1 MANVPMPRHTPGDSS
16 WFTND
21 RFGLF
26 IHWGLYAMGARGEWV
41 QRNEAIP
48 ADEYEARYFG
58 RFDPDLY
65 DPVAW
70 ADAAANAGM
79 KYVVVVTKHQEGF
92 CLWDTELTDFKAP
105 NTPAGRDLLRPM
117 LDAFR
122 ARGLRTGLYYSLID
136 WHHPDFTV
144 DVLHPLAG
152 AGDWAKLNK
161 GREMDTYREFVKGQ
175 IRELLTEYGP
185 VDVMWPDF
193 SYDPASF
200 ALMANRSRPS
210 DQPVPDTPFPGDT
223 TRSGKGAAD
232 WHSEELLAMIRE
244 LAGPDVLV
252 NDRLGLDV
260 GYDIT
265 TPEQGVPRTWPRV
278 NGEPALWE
286 TCQTFS
292 GAWGYHRDQSTW
304 KSVEQLVLTLV
315 DVVGRGGNL
324 LLNVGP
330 TGRGEFDERVLDRLN
345 GIGEWMRQ
353 HSRSIYGCTQAPDDV
368 LTALPPGVRATYNP
382 TTSRLYLHMA
392 QWPAEPLV
400 VPGLRDRVAY
410 AQLLHDGSEVRRPAE
425 KGPAVLHEPEDSA
438 LWLGLPTTRPNVLL
452 PVIELFLKN

>member
-1 MANVPMPRHTPGDSS
+1 MAEVPKPRQTPGDSS
-16 WFTND
+16 WFTHD

-41 QRNEAIP
+41 QRQEGVSAG
-48 ADEYEARYFG
+48 EYQKRYFD

-65 DPVAW
+65 DPAVW

-79 KYVVVVTKHQEGF
+79 RYLVVVTKHQEGF

-105 NTPAGRDLLRPM
+105 NTPAQRDLLAPM

-122 ARGLRTGLYYSLID
+122 GRGMRTGLYYSLID

-152 AGDWAKLNK
+152 AGDWGQLNA
-161 GREMDTYREFVKGQ
+161 GRDMDRYRSFVKGQ
-175 IRELLTEYGP
+175 IRELLTRYGP

-200 ALMANRSRPS
+200 ARMLNRSRRS
-210 DQPVPDTPFPGDT
+210 GEQVTDVPFPGDT
-223 TRSGKGAAD
+223 TRTGKGAAD
-232 WHSEELLAMIRE
+232 WNSKELLAMIRE

-252 NDRLGLDV
+252 NDRLGLDE

-265 TPEQGVPRTWPRV
+265 TPEQGVPAEWPKV
-278 NGEPALWE
+278 GGELALWE

-292 GAWGYHRDQSTW
+292 GAWGYHRDQTTW
-304 KSVEQLVLTLV
+304 KSVDQLVLTLV
-315 DVVGRGGNL
+315 EVVGKGGNL

-330 TGRGEFDERVLDRLN
+330 TGRGEFDERVLDRLA
-345 GIGEWMRQ
+345 GIGAWMRQ
-353 HSRSIYGCTQAPDDV
+353 HGRSIYGCTQAPADI
-368 LTALPPGVRATYNP
+368 LAALPAGVRATYNP
-382 TTSRLYLHMA
+382 ERNRLYLHLP
-392 QWPAEPLV
+392 QWPAQGLV
-400 VPGLRDRVAY
+400 IPGLRRRVAY
-410 AQLLHDGSEVRRPAE
+410 AQLLHDGSEVRQPAE
-425 KGPAVLHEPEDSA
+425 PIAQLHAPDDDA
-438 LWLGLPTTRPNVLL
+438 LWLGLPVTRPDVVL
-452 PVIELFLKN
+452 PVIELFLND